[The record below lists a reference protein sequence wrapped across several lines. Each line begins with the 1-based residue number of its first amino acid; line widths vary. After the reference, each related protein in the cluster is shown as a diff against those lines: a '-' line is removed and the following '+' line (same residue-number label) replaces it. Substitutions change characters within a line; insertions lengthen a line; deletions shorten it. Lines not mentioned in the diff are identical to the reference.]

1 MGDLM
6 KPKSRSVI
14 VQGIRILVAVALCAL
29 PLIAQG
35 SLFSWLGLKGQN
47 PNDVA
52 TEAAS
57 LREDGNIVGLA
68 LSPDGHTLATTA
80 YENLLIHIWDWRTGR
95 IVRTL
100 KKLPGS
106 GNRYVTE
113 PLRFSPDGRFLALC
127 GGVGGTQVVIQVWNP
142 ETGAVV
148 HDLANPNPH
157 GNPNRHGSIDCQ
169 SIAFSPDGKR
179 LFAVFNRN
187 TYSTTD
193 SLIAYSTRTWQPV
206 WGLPTPSLQM
216 TTLAVSPDGRFLA
229 VGGMYTP
236 PRNSNAPGSE
246 FQARI
251 VIVDVARHVIVRRF
265 TPFSRPFLS
274 LNQLAW
280 SPDGVHLA
288 AGPWVANPGPDDAV
302 RIFDTRTGALVT
314 RETTPNETHIYGLRY
329 TPNGQYLIESALGGH
344 IRIWDG
350 QHQHLLQSIKGV
362 AESLAVSAD
371 SRYLAMGGTD
381 KVLVWRLKQ
390 AQPIHPIHYKEE

>member
-1 MGDLM
+1 M

-35 SLFSWLGLKGQN
+35 SLFSWLGLTGQN
-47 PNDVA
+47 PKDVA
-52 TEAAS
+52 TKVAS
-57 LREDGNIVGLA
+57 LHVDGGVHGLA
-68 LSPDGHTLATTA
+68 FSPDGRYLATSTPLA
-80 YENLLIHIWDWRTGR
+80 NLLIHIWDWRTGR
-95 IVRTL
+95 IVRTI
-100 KKLPGS
+100 KKLPS
-106 GNRYVTE
+106 GDAGVTE
-113 PLRFSPDGRFLALC
+113 PLRFSPNGRLLALC
-127 GGVGGTQVVIQVWNP
+127 AGALGHVVIQVWNP

-148 HDLANPNPH
+148 HDIPNANPH
-157 GNPNRHGSIDCQ
+157 GSTDCQ
-169 SIAFSPDGKR
+169 SIAFSPDGRR
-179 LFAVFNRN
+179 LFAVFDRN

-206 WGLPTPSLQM
+206 WGLPTPSLQL

-229 VGGMYTP
+229 AGGMYTP

-251 VIVDVARHVIVRRF
+251 AIVDVARHAIVRRF
-265 TPFSRPFLS
+265 TPFSRPFLR

-288 AGPWVANPGPDDAV
+288 AGPFVANPGPDDAV
-302 RIFDTRTGALVT
+302 RIFDARTGALVT
-314 RETTPNETHIYGLRY
+314 RETTPKQTGIFALRY
-329 TPNGQYLIESALGGH
+329 TPNGQYLIESAIGGH

-350 QHQHLLQSIKGV
+350 QHQHLLQQIDGV
-362 AESLAVSAD
+362 ASSLAVSAD

-381 KVLVWRLKQ
+381 KVLVWKLKQ
-390 AQPIHPIHYKEE
+390 AQPIHPIDHKEE